1 MRGTGRAA
9 FTKYVLKFK
18 MTVNGFVE
26 RNDVIGAI
34 FGQLEGILPPELDPQ
49 NLLNTGRI
57 GRIEVSVTH
66 REGKTY
72 AEISIPCSL
81 NKVEAA
87 ILAAAI
93 ETIDKIGPAQAETK
107 LESIDNI
114 LEERRRIIVERASK
128 ILTSWYAYEKPRISP
143 EKIPRLVEEHLK
155 KSRIIAYGPEKL
167 PAGLGVLKS
176 DEIII
181 VEGRAD
187 VINLLKHGFDNAI
200 AVGGSGEIPKS
211 VIDLS
216 KKKTTTAFVDG
227 DRAGLLLL
235 KSLLQVADIDY
246 VTVAPRGKEVEE
258 LTFKEIKKA
267 LDNRL
272 PTDKLALDIDKLEY
286 ILEQYFGRV
295 YEVGV
300 KEAENIEEM
309 LEAKLDKIL
318 GSKRFIVLN
327 SKLEEIFSGVLGLID
342 TLIES
347 ATSGELDDIYA
358 IIMDAHPTEALIDK
372 LKGIGVVYVAYRGDD
387 GKAII
392 LNLQESSDTSRHTE
406 KSLD

>member
-1 MRGTGRAA
+1 VRGPGRAA

-18 MTVNGFVE
+18 MVVNGFVE
-26 RNDVIGAI
+26 RNDIVGAL

-66 REGKTY
+66 REGKTF

-87 ILAAAI
+87 ILAAAV
-93 ETIDKIGPAQAETK
+93 ETVDKIGPAQAETK
-107 LESIDNI
+107 LDAIENI
-114 LEERRRIIVERASK
+114 LEERRKLIVERASS
-128 ILTSWYAYEKPRISP
+128 ILTSWYAYEKSRISP
-143 EKIPRLVEEHLK
+143 EKISRLVEEQMK
-155 KSRIIAYGPEKL
+155 KSRVITYGPERL
-167 PAGLGVLKS
+167 PAGIGVLKS

-187 VINLLKHGFDNAI
+187 VINLLRHGFDNAI
-200 AVGGSGEIPKS
+200 AIGGSGEVPKS
-211 VIDLS
+211 IIELS
-216 KKKTTTAFVDG
+216 KKKTTTVFVDG

-246 VTVAPRGKEVEE
+246 VAVAPRGKEVEE

-272 PTDKLALDIDKLEY
+272 PTDKLVLDLEKLEY
-286 ILEQYFGRV
+286 LLEEYFGKIYRP
-295 YEVGV
+295 E
-300 KEAENIEEM
+300 KAENVEEI
-309 LEAKLDKIL
+309 LEAKLDKII
-318 GSKRFIVLN
+318 GSKRFVVLN
-327 SKLEEIFSGVLGLID
+327 EKLEEVFSGVLMLLD

-347 ATSGELDDIYA
+347 MSSGELGNIYA
-358 IIMDAHPTEALIDK
+358 IVMDAPPSETLLEK
-372 LKGIGVVYVAYRGDD
+372 LRKMGVVFVAYRSGE
-387 GKAII
+387 GKTVI
-392 LNLQESSDTSRHTE
+392 LNLQAE
-406 KSLD
+406 KKENSEAK

>member
-1 MRGTGRAA
+1 MRGPGRAA

-18 MTVNGFVE
+18 MVVNGFVE
-26 RNDVIGAI
+26 RNDIVGAL

-66 REGKTY
+66 REGKTF

-87 ILAAAI
+87 ILAAAV
-93 ETIDKIGPAQAETK
+93 ETVDKIGPAQAETK
-107 LESIDNI
+107 LDAIENI
-114 LEERRRIIVERASK
+114 LEERRKLIVERASS
-128 ILTSWYAYEKPRISP
+128 ILTSWYAYEKSRISP
-143 EKIPRLVEEHLK
+143 EKISRLVEEQMK
-155 KSRIIAYGPEKL
+155 KSRVITYGPERL
-167 PAGLGVLKS
+167 PAGIGVLKS

-187 VINLLKHGFDNAI
+187 VINLLRHGFDNAI
-200 AVGGSGEIPKS
+200 AIGGSGEVPKS
-211 VIDLS
+211 IIELS
-216 KKKTTTAFVDG
+216 KKKTTTVFVDG

-246 VTVAPRGKEVEE
+246 VAVAPRGKEVEE

-272 PTDKLALDIDKLEY
+272 PTDKLVLDLEKLEY
-286 ILEQYFGRV
+286 LLEEYFGKIYRP
-295 YEVGV
+295 E
-300 KEAENIEEM
+300 KAENVEEI
-309 LEAKLDKIL
+309 LEAKLDKII
-318 GSKRFIVLN
+318 GSKRFVVLN
-327 SKLEEIFSGVLGLID
+327 EKLEEVFSGVLMLLD

-347 ATSGELDDIYA
+347 MSSGELGNIYA
-358 IIMDAHPTEALIDK
+358 IVMDAPPSETLLEK
-372 LKGIGVVYVAYRGDD
+372 LRKMGVVFVAYRSGE
-387 GKAII
+387 GKTVI
-392 LNLQESSDTSRHTE
+392 LNLQAE
-406 KSLD
+406 KKENSEAK

>member
-1 MRGTGRAA
+1 MRGSGRAAA

-18 MTVNGFVE
+18 MVVNGFVE
-26 RNDVIGAI
+26 RNDIVGAL

-66 REGKTY
+66 REGKTF

-87 ILAAAI
+87 ILAAAV
-93 ETIDKIGPAQAETK
+93 ETVDKIGPAQAETK
-107 LESIDNI
+107 LEAIENI
-114 LEERRRIIVERASK
+114 LEERRKLIVERASS
-128 ILTSWYAYEKPRISP
+128 ILTSWYAYEKSRISP
-143 EKIPRLVEEHLK
+143 EKISRLVEEQMK
-155 KSRIIAYGPEKL
+155 KSRVITYGPEKL
-167 PAGLGVLKS
+167 PAGIGVLKS

-187 VINLLKHGFDNAI
+187 VINLLRYGFDNAI
-200 AVGGSGEIPKS
+200 AIGGSGEVPKS
-211 VIDLS
+211 IIELS
-216 KKKTTTAFVDG
+216 KKKTTTVFVDG

-246 VTVAPRGKEVEE
+246 VAVAPRGKEVEE

-272 PTDKLALDIDKLEY
+272 PTDKLVLDLEKLEY
-286 ILEQYFGRV
+286 LLEEYFGKIYRP
-295 YEVGV
+295 E
-300 KEAENIEEM
+300 KAENVEEI
-309 LEAKLDKIL
+309 LEAKLDKII
-318 GSKRFIVLN
+318 GSKRFVVLN
-327 SKLEEIFSGVLGLID
+327 EKLEEAFSGVLMLLD

-347 ATSGELDDIYA
+347 MSSGELGNIYA
-358 IIMDAHPTEALIDK
+358 IVMDAPPSETLLEK
-372 LKGIGVVYVAYRGDD
+372 LRKMGVVFVAYRSGE
-387 GKAII
+387 GKTVI
-392 LNLQESSDTSRHTE
+392 LNLQAE
-406 KSLD
+406 KKENSEAK